1 MATASPRAT
10 LADVM
15 NDRHLVLCASPE
27 WFDAVRN
34 WIVPW
39 AVEGLD
45 LGDDLLEMGP
55 GPGATTDVL
64 HTLVRSLTA
73 VEVDAVLAARLAE
86 RYQDNAAVE
95 VVRAD
100 ATATGLPGGRFD
112 SAVCLTMLHHVP
124 GVAEQDALFAEA
136 FRLLRP
142 GGVFLGSDSLDGPEF
157 RELHEGDVCNPVD
170 PATLDARLA
179 GAGFIAVRVETNE
192 YAVRFRARTP
202 A

>member
-1 MATASPRAT
+1 
-10 LADVM
+10 M
-15 NDRHLVLCASPE
+15 NDRHLVLCASTE

-39 AVEGLD
+39 AVEGVD
-45 LGDDLLEMGP
+45 LGDDVVEMGP

-73 VEVDAVLAARLAE
+73 VEIDPVLAARLAE
-86 RYQDNAAVE
+86 RFEDDADVE

-100 ATATGLPGGRFD
+100 ATATGLPDGRFD

-124 GVAEQDALFAEA
+124 GVAEQDALFTEA

-157 RELHEGDVCNPVD
+157 RELHVGDVCVPVD
-170 PATLDARLA
+170 PATLGTRLA
-179 GAGFIAVRVETNE
+179 AAGFVDVHVETNE
-192 YAVRFRARTP
+192 YAVRFRAHTQT
-202 A
+202 

>member
-1 MATASPRAT
+1 
-10 LADVM
+10 M
-15 NDRHLVLCASPE
+15 NDRHLVLCASTE

-39 AVEGLD
+39 AVEGVD
-45 LGDDLLEMGP
+45 LGDDVLEIGP
-55 GPGATTDVL
+55 GPGATTEVL
-64 HTLVRSLTA
+64 HGLVRRLTA
-73 VEVDAVLAARLAE
+73 VEIDDVLATRLVE

-100 ATATGLPGGRFD
+100 ATATGLPGDRFD
-112 SAVCLTMLHHVP
+112 SVVCLTMLHHVP
-124 GVAEQDALFAEA
+124 GLSEQDALFAEA

-157 RELHEGDVCNPVD
+157 RELHEGDVCVPVD
-170 PATLDARLA
+170 PTTLEARLA
-179 GAGFIAVRVETNE
+179 AAGFVDARVETNE
-192 YAVRFRARTP
+192 YAVRFRAHTP

>member
-1 MATASPRAT
+1 
-10 LADVM
+10 M
-15 NDRHLVLCASPE
+15 NDRHLVLCASTE

-39 AVEGLD
+39 AVEGVD
-45 LGDDLLEMGP
+45 LGDDVLEIGP
-55 GPGATTDVL
+55 GPGATTAVL
-64 HTLVRSLTA
+64 HGLVRRLTV
-73 VEVDAVLAARLAE
+73 VEIDGVLADRLVE
-86 RYQDNAAVE
+86 RYQDNPGVD
-95 VVRAD
+95 VVQAD
-100 ATATGLPGGRFD
+100 ATETGLPGGRFD

-124 GVAEQDALFAEA
+124 GAAEQNALFAEA

-157 RELHEGDVCNPVD
+157 RELHEGDICVPVD

-179 GAGFIAVRVETNE
+179 EAGFVDVRVETNE
-192 YAVRFRARTP
+192 YAVRFRAHTP

>member
-1 MATASPRAT
+1 
-10 LADVM
+10 M
-15 NDRHLVLCASPE
+15 NDRHLVLCASTE

-39 AVEGLD
+39 AVEGVD
-45 LGDDLLEMGP
+45 LGDDVVELGP

-64 HTLVRSLTA
+64 HTMVRSLTA
-73 VEVDAVLAARLAE
+73 VEIDPVLATRLAE

-136 FRLLRP
+136 LRLLRP

-157 RELHEGDVCNPVD
+157 RDLHEGDICVPLD
-170 PATLDARLA
+170 PATLGARLA
-179 GAGFIAVRVETNE
+179 AAGFDAVQVETNE
-192 YAVRFRARTP
+192 YAVRFRAHKP
-202 A
+202 S